1 MGVPRPSARCWG
13 DRCAAE
19 EKVRHCDHLLG
30 LAAVLSPGQSEL
42 RGNLLYHKSGAL
54 RHLLETSPG
63 TEAEVTLGVASC
75 RYSRWFPLSSNI
87 GLILWTDARVI
98 TLLLDNYGRVSVVI

>member
-1 MGVPRPSARCWG
+1 MARPSARCWG
-13 DRCAAE
+13 DRCVAE
-19 EKVRHCDHLLG
+19 GKVRHCDHLLG

-63 TEAEVTLGVASC
+63 TQAEVALGVASC
-75 RYSRWFPLSSNI
+75 RYSRWFPPSSNI
-87 GLILWTDARVI
+87 VFSLIHWTDASLHYYWI
-98 TLLLDNYGRVSVVI
+98 IMGG

>member
-1 MGVPRPSARCWG
+1 MPRPSARCWG
-13 DRCAAE
+13 DRCVAE

-63 TEAEVTLGVASC
+63 TTAEVTLGVASC
-75 RYSRWFPLSSNI
+75 RYSRCFYRPQISCSASFI
-87 GLILWTDARVI
+87 GQTRH

>member
-1 MGVPRPSARCWG
+1 MGVPRPSASCWG
-13 DRCAAE
+13 DRCVAE

-63 TEAEVTLGVASC
+63 TEAEVSGIVC

-87 GLILWTDARVI
+87 VFSLIHWTDASYI
-98 TLLLDNYGRVSVVI
+98 IIG

>member
-1 MGVPRPSARCWG
+1 M
-13 DRCAAE
+13 
-19 EKVRHCDHLLG
+19 RHCDHLLG

-54 RHLLETSPG
+54 RHLLETDPG
-63 TEAEVTLGVASC
+63 TKALGVASC

-87 GLILWTDARVI
+87 VFSLIHWTDASYI
-98 TLLLDNYGRVSVVI
+98 IIG

>member
-13 DRCAAE
+13 DRCVAE

-63 TEAEVTLGVASC
+63 TQAEVTLGVASC

-87 GLILWTDARVI
+87 VFSLIHWTDASLHYYWI
-98 TLLLDNYGRVSVVI
+98 IMGG

>member
-1 MGVPRPSARCWG
+1 MGAAAQCCAGG
-13 DRCAAE
+13 DRCVAE

-54 RHLLETSPG
+54 RHLLESGPSTK
-63 TEAEVTLGVASC
+63 AEVTHGVASC
-75 RYSRWFPLSSNI
+75 RYSRCVLKYRVQPH
-87 GLILWTDARVI
+87 WTDASYI
-98 TLLLDNYGRVSVVI
+98 IIG